1 MSMNLTKEQVNA
13 LNQPIDKANVS
24 ERWADKRKTLKLAYI
39 ESWHVI
45 REANRI
51 FDYDWSSE
59 TIKMDLVHADNF
71 CVTYIAKVRVIVN
84 GIVKEGIGAGHGRGE
99 RVPAGDKHES
109 AVKEA
114 ESDARKRALM
124 QFGDQFGL
132 SLYDKEKNWQK
143 TQPPVNNDLN
153 SNTTPKQKKEQP
165 LNSDVIPEALSKA
178 ERMALINEITK
189 YATSKDER
197 DSKIF
202 NDLENYCLRNFPFP
216 AGEKFSDH
224 IQEKRHGVIINDFLR
239 PYRK

>member
-1 MSMNLTKEQVNA
+1 MSMNLTKEQVKA
-13 LNQPIDKANVS
+13 LNQPIDKKNVS
-24 ERWADKRKTLKLAYI
+24 KRWADKRKTLELAYI

-51 FDYDWSSE
+51 FNYDWSSE
-59 TIKMDLVHADNF
+59 TLKMDLVHADNL

-143 TQPPVNNDLN
+143 TTPPTNN
-153 SNTTPKQKKEQP
+153 SVTTVVTPKQKQQQP
-165 LNSDVIPEALSKA
+165 LSSDVMPKALTKQERNEVIATLTQFKEDQSEKFKAFAFAFKANYGIPQHV
-178 ERMALINEITK
+178 
-189 YATSKDER
+189 
-197 DSKIF
+197 
-202 NDLENYCLRNFPFP
+202 EN
-216 AGEKFSDH
+216 FSDH
-224 IQEKRHGVIINDFLR
+224 IQEPKHAEWIEMFLR
-239 PYRK
+239 SLGQ

>member
-1 MSMNLTKEQVNA
+1 MPFTEEVTNK
-13 LNQPIDKANVS
+13 LNKPIDKDKTS
-24 ERWADKRKTLKLAYI
+24 WRWANRDKTFKLYYL

-45 REANRI
+45 REANRV
-51 FDYDWSSE
+51 FNYDWTSE
-59 TIKMDLVHADNF
+59 TIQLDLVNADKF
-71 CVTYIAKVRVIVN
+71 CVTYIAKVRVTV
-84 GIVKEGIGAGHGRGE
+84 GTIVKEGIGAGHGRGE
-99 RVPAGDKHES
+99 NVPIGDKHES
-109 AVKEA
+109 AAKEA

-153 SNTTPKQKKEQP
+153 TTPKQKKEQP
-165 LNSDVIPEALSKA
+165 LNSDVIPDALSKS

-202 NDLENYCLRNFPFP
+202 NDLENYCLKNFPFP
-216 AGEKFSDH
+216 VGAKFSDH

>member
-1 MSMNLTKEQVNA
+1 MSMNLTKEQVKA
-13 LNQPIDKANVS
+13 LNQPIDKKNVS
-24 ERWADKRKTLKLAYI
+24 KRWADKRKTLELAYI

-51 FDYDWSSE
+51 FNYDWSSE
-59 TIKMDLVHADNF
+59 TLKMDLVHADNL

-143 TQPPVNNDLN
+143 TTPPVNNDLN
-153 SNTTPKQKKEQP
+153 SNTTSTQKKGQP
-165 LNSDVIPEALSKA
+165 LNSDVIPDALSNQDKQKILKELKQLA
-178 ERMALINEITK
+178 ESEDEKDQKTFNNLESYCRMT
-189 YATSKDER
+189 
-197 DSKIF
+197 
-202 NDLENYCLRNFPFP
+202 FPIP
-216 AGEKFSDH
+216 DKGRFSEY
-224 IQEKRHGVIINDFLR
+224 IQEKKHKVIIDDYMR

>member
-1 MSMNLTKEQVNA
+1 MNLTKEQVNA
-13 LNQPIDKANVS
+13 LNQPIDKRNVS

-153 SNTTPKQKKEQP
+153 TTPKQKKEQP
-165 LNSDVIPEALSKA
+165 LNSDVIPDALSKS
-178 ERMALINEITK
+178 ERMALLNEIGNLAK
-189 YATSKDER
+189 SKDER
-197 DSKIF
+197 HIKIF
-202 NDLENYCLRNFPFP
+202 NDLENYCRNHFPIP
-216 AGEKFSDH
+216 PEGKFSDY
-224 IQEKRHGVIINDFLR
+224 IQEKKHKVIIDDYMR

>member
-1 MSMNLTKEQVNA
+1 MSFTGKQITA
-13 LNQPIDKANVS
+13 LNQPIDKRNVS

-59 TIKMDLVHADNF
+59 TIRMDLVHADLN

-84 GIVKEGIGAGHGRGE
+84 GIVKEGIGAGHGRGKN
-99 RVPAGDKHES
+99 VPEGDKHES

-143 TQPPVNNDLN
+143 TQPPVNNDLD
-153 SNTTPKQKKEQP
+153 SKTTPTKTKQQP
-165 LNSDVIPEALSKA
+165 LNSDVMPEALTKQK
-178 ERMALINEITK
+178 RDLVIT
-189 YATSKDER
+189 TLKDFKK
-197 DSKIF
+197 DK
-202 NDLENYCLRNFPFP
+202 P
-216 AGEKFSDH
+216 EKFKSFAFAFKANYHIPQNVENFADH
-224 IQEKRHGVIINDFLR
+224 IQEPKHAEWIEMFLR
-239 PYRK
+239 SLGE

>member
-13 LNQPIDKANVS
+13 LNQPIDKRNVS
-24 ERWADKRKTLKLAYI
+24 ERWADKRKSLKLSYI

-59 TIKMDLVHADNF
+59 TLKMDLVHADNF

-143 TQPPVNNDLN
+143 TTPPTNN
-153 SNTTPKQKKEQP
+153 SVTTVVTPKQKQQQP
-165 LNSDVIPEALSKA
+165 LKSDVMPEALTNDEK
-178 ERMALINEITK
+178 EMLIIRIAK
-189 YATSKDER
+189 YANSEKAKDN
-197 DSKIF
+197 KTF
-202 NDLENYCLRNFPFP
+202 NDLENYCRNTFPIP
-216 AGEKFSDH
+216 DKDKFRDH
-224 IQEKRHGVIINDFLR
+224 IQEKRHKVIIEDYLR
-239 PYRK
+239 AYK

>member
-13 LNQPIDKANVS
+13 LNQPIDKGNVS

-59 TIKMDLVHADNF
+59 TLKMDLVHADNF

-132 SLYDKEKNWQK
+132 SLYDKDKNWQK
-143 TQPPVNNDLN
+143 TTPPVNNSVTTVD
-153 SNTTPKQKKEQP
+153 TPKQKKEQS
-165 LNSDVIPEALSKA
+165 LNSDVIPDALSKS
-178 ERMALINEITK
+178 ERMALLNEIGNLAK
-189 YATSKDER
+189 SKDER
-197 DSKIF
+197 HIKIF
-202 NDLENYCLRNFPFP
+202 NDLENYCRNHFPIP
-216 AGEKFSDH
+216 PEGKFSDY
-224 IQEKRHGVIINDFLR
+224 IQEKKHKVIIDDYLR

>member
-59 TIKMDLVHADNF
+59 TLKMDLVHTDNF

-84 GIVKEGIGAGHGRGE
+84 GIIKEGIGAGHGRGE

-143 TQPPVNNDLN
+143 TTPPVNNDLDL
-153 SNTTPKQKKEQP
+153 SNMPKQKKEQP
-165 LNSDVIPEALSKA
+165 LKSDVIPDALSKQ
-178 ERMALINEITK
+178 EREMIINQLHALN
-189 YATSKDER
+189 TSEDER
-197 DSKIF
+197 DIKTF
-202 NDLENYCLRNFPFP
+202 HNLELYCRNTFPIP
-216 AGEKFSDH
+216 PEGRFSDY
-224 IQEKRHGVIINDFLR
+224 IQEKQHKVIIDDYLR

>member
-1 MSMNLTKEQVNA
+1 MNLTKEQVNA
-13 LNQPIDKANVS
+13 LNQPIDKNNVAFRS
-24 ERWADKRKTLKLAYI
+24 GGGSLKLAYL

-84 GIVKEGIGAGHGRGE
+84 GIVKEGIGSGHGRGKN
-99 RVPAGDKHES
+99 VPEGDKHES

-143 TQPPVNNDLN
+143 TTPPVNNDLN
-153 SNTTPKQKKEQP
+153 LNTTSTQKKGQP
-165 LNSDVIPEALSKA
+165 LYSDVIPEALSKS
-178 ERMALINEITK
+178 ERMALLNEIGNLAK
-189 YATSKDER
+189 SKDER
-197 DSKIF
+197 HIKIF
-202 NDLENYCLRNFPFP
+202 NDLESYCCRNFPIP
-216 AGEKFSDH
+216 DEGKFSDH

>member
-1 MSMNLTKEQVNA
+1 MSMNLTKEQVKA
-13 LNQPIDKANVS
+13 LNQPIDKKNVS
-24 ERWADKRKTLKLAYI
+24 KRWADKRKTLELAYI

-51 FDYDWSSE
+51 FNYDWSSE
-59 TIKMDLVHADNF
+59 TLKMDLVHADNL

-143 TQPPVNNDLN
+143 TTPPVNNDLN
-153 SNTTPKQKKEQP
+153 SNTTSTQTKQQP
-165 LNSDVIPEALSKA
+165 LNSDVMPKALTKQ
-178 ERMALINEITK
+178 ERELVITTLTQFK
-189 YATSKDER
+189 QDQQ
-197 DSKIF
+197 
-202 NDLENYCLRNFPFP
+202 
-216 AGEKFSDH
+216 H
-224 IQEKRHGVIINDFLR
+224 QQ
-239 PYRK
+239 

>member
-1 MSMNLTKEQVNA
+1 MSINLTKAQVNA
-13 LNQPIDKANVS
+13 LNQPIDKNNVAFRS
-24 ERWADKRKTLKLAYI
+24 GGGSLKLAYL

-71 CVTYIAKVRVIVN
+71 CVTYIARVRVIVN
-84 GIVKEGIGAGHGRGE
+84 GIVKEGYGAGHGRGE

-143 TQPPVNNDLN
+143 TTPPVNNDLD

-165 LNSDVIPEALSKA
+165 LNSDVIPEALSKS

-197 DSKIF
+197 ESKIF
-202 NDLENYCLRNFPFP
+202 NDLESYCRRNFPIP
-216 AGEKFSDH
+216 DEGKFSDH

>member
-71 CVTYIAKVRVIVN
+71 CVTYIARVRVIVN
-84 GIVKEGIGAGHGRGE
+84 GIVKEGYGSGHGRGE

-143 TQPPVNNDLN
+143 TQPPVNNDLI
-153 SNTTPKQKKEQP
+153 TTPKQKKEQQ
-165 LNSDVIPEALSKA
+165 LNSDVIPEALSKS
-178 ERMALINEITK
+178 ERMALLNEIGK
-189 YATSKDER
+189 LATSKDER
-197 DSKIF
+197 ELKIF
-202 NDLENYCLRNFPFP
+202 NDLENYCRNHFPIP
-216 AGEKFSDH
+216 PEGKFSDY
-224 IQEKRHGVIINDFLR
+224 IQEKKHKVIIDDYMR

>member
-59 TIKMDLVHADNF
+59 TIRMDLVHADNF

-84 GIVKEGIGAGHGRGE
+84 GIIKEGIGAGHGRGE

-132 SLYDKEKNWQK
+132 SLYDKDKNWQK
-143 TQPPVNNDLN
+143 ATPPVNNSVSSTNAPTQKQEQQLN
-153 SNTTPKQKKEQP
+153 SVVMPKALTKQERNEVIATLTEFKKDQP
-165 LNSDVIPEALSKA
+165 DKFKAFAFAFKANYHIPQ
-178 ERMALINEITK
+178 NV
-189 YATSKDER
+189 
-197 DSKIF
+197 
-202 NDLENYCLRNFPFP
+202 EN
-216 AGEKFSDH
+216 FSDY
-224 IQEKRHGVIINDFLR
+224 IQEPKHAEWIEMFLR
-239 PYRK
+239 SLGQ

>member
-13 LNQPIDKANVS
+13 LNQPIDKNNVAFRS
-24 ERWADKRKTLKLAYI
+24 GGGSLKLAYL

-59 TIKMDLVHADNF
+59 TIRMDLVHADLN

-84 GIVKEGIGAGHGRGE
+84 GIVKEGIGAGHGRGKN
-99 RVPAGDKHES
+99 VPEGDKHES

-143 TQPPVNNDLN
+143 TQPPVNNVLN
-153 SNTTPKQKKEQP
+153 LNTTPTKTKQQP
-165 LNSDVIPEALSKA
+165 LNSDVMPEALTKQK
-178 ERMALINEITK
+178 RDLVIT
-189 YATSKDER
+189 TLKDFKK
-197 DSKIF
+197 DK
-202 NDLENYCLRNFPFP
+202 P
-216 AGEKFSDH
+216 EKFKSFAFAFKANYHIPQNVENFADH
-224 IQEKRHGVIINDFLR
+224 IQEPKHAEWIEMFLR
-239 PYRK
+239 SLGE

>member
-1 MSMNLTKEQVNA
+1 MSMNLTKAQVNA
-13 LNQPIDKANVS
+13 LNQPIDKNNVAFRS
-24 ERWADKRKTLKLAYI
+24 GGGSLKLAYL

-59 TIKMDLVHADNF
+59 TIRMDLVHADLN

-84 GIVKEGIGAGHGRGE
+84 GIVKEGIGSGHGRGKN
-99 RVPAGDKHES
+99 VPEGDKHES

-143 TQPPVNNDLN
+143 TQPPVNNDLI
-153 SNTTPKQKKEQP
+153 TTPKQKKEQP
-165 LNSDVIPEALSKA
+165 LNSDVIPESLPKA
-178 ERMALINEITK
+178 ERMALLTEIGK
-189 YATSKDER
+189 LATSKDER
-197 DSKIF
+197 ELKIF
-202 NDLENYCLRNFPFP
+202 NDLENYCLKNFPFP

>member
-1 MSMNLTKEQVNA
+1 MSMNLTKAQVNA
-13 LNQPIDKANVS
+13 LNQPINKNNVAFRS
-24 ERWADKRKTLKLAYI
+24 GGGSLKLAYL

-59 TIKMDLVHADNF
+59 TIRMDLVHCDLN

-84 GIVKEGIGAGHGRGE
+84 GIVKEGIGSGHGRGKN
-99 RVPAGDKHES
+99 VPEGDKHES

-143 TQPPVNNDLN
+143 ATPPVNNSVTTVD
-153 SNTTPKQKKEQP
+153 TPKQKKEQP
-165 LNSDVIPEALSKA
+165 LKSDVIPEALSKS

-202 NDLENYCLRNFPFP
+202 NDLENYCLKHFPFP
-216 AGEKFSDH
+216 VGEKFSDH
-224 IQEKRHGVIINDFLR
+224 IQEKRHAVIINDFLR

>member
-1 MSMNLTKEQVNA
+1 MSFTGKQITA
-13 LNQPIDKANVS
+13 LNQPIDKRNVS

-59 TIKMDLVHADNF
+59 TLKMDLVHADNF

-84 GIVKEGIGAGHGRGE
+84 GIVKEGYGAGHGRGE

-143 TQPPVNNDLN
+143 TTPPVNNDLDT
-153 SNTTPKQKKEQP
+153 SIKPKQKQEQP
-165 LNSDVIPEALSKA
+165 LRSNEIPESLPKA
-178 ERMALINEITK
+178 ERMALLNEIGK
-189 YATSKDER
+189 LATSKDER
-197 DSKIF
+197 ELKIF

-216 AGEKFSDH
+216 VGEKFSDH
-224 IQEKRHGVIINDFLR
+224 IQEKRHAVIINDFLR
-239 PYRK
+239 AYRT

>member
-1 MSMNLTKEQVNA
+1 MSLNLTKEQVNA

-51 FDYDWSSE
+51 FNYDWSSE
-59 TIKMDLVHADNF
+59 TLKMDLVHADNF

-143 TQPPVNNDLN
+143 TQSPVNNVLN
-153 SNTTPKQKKEQP
+153 SNTSPKQAKEQP
-165 LNSDVIPEALSKA
+165 LNSDVMPEALTKQK
-178 ERMALINEITK
+178 RDLVIT
-189 YATSKDER
+189 TLKDFKK
-197 DSKIF
+197 DK
-202 NDLENYCLRNFPFP
+202 P
-216 AGEKFSDH
+216 EKFKSFAFAFKANYHIPQNVENFADH
-224 IQEKRHGVIINDFLR
+224 IQEPKHAEWIEMFLR
-239 PYRK
+239 SLGE

>member
-51 FDYDWSSE
+51 FEYDWSSE
-59 TIKMDLVHADNF
+59 TLKMDLVHADNF

-84 GIVKEGIGAGHGRGE
+84 GIVKEGYGAGHGRGE

-143 TQPPVNNDLN
+143 TTPPVNNDLD
-153 SNTTPKQKKEQP
+153 SNTSPKQTKQQP
-165 LNSDVIPEALSKA
+165 LKSDVIPESLPKA
-178 ERMALINEITK
+178 ERMALLTEIGK
-189 YATSKDER
+189 LATSKDER
-197 DSKIF
+197 ELKIF
-202 NDLENYCLRNFPFP
+202 NDLENYCLKNFPFP
-216 AGEKFSDH
+216 VGGKFSDY
-224 IQEKRHGVIINDFLR
+224 IQEKRHAVIINDFLR

>member
-1 MSMNLTKEQVNA
+1 MSTNLTKEQVNA

-51 FDYDWSSE
+51 FNYDWSSE
-59 TIKMDLVHADNF
+59 TLKMDLVHADNF

-84 GIVKEGIGAGHGRGE
+84 GIIKEGIGAGHGRGE

-153 SNTTPKQKKEQP
+153 LNITPKQTKQQP
-165 LNSDVIPEALSKA
+165 LKSDEIPESLPKS
-178 ERMALINEITK
+178 ERMALLLSLI
-189 YATSKDER
+189 
-197 DSKIF
+197 
-202 NDLENYCLRNFPFP
+202 
-216 AGEKFSDH
+216 H
-224 IQEKRHGVIINDFLR
+224 I
-239 PYRK
+239 